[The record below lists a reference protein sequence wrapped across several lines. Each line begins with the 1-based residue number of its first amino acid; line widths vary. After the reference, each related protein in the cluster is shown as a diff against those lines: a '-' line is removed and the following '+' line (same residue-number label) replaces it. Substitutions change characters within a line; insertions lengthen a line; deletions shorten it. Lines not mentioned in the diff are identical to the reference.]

1 MQFSYECLFCNAL
14 SMFINHS
21 MHEVQARNDKVQLA
35 KIPCYISQWSDD
47 LIATKNRQKEEKHKA
62 DRQFGCQTL
71 AQHSLHCII
80 YINVKRYILQ
90 GQKYSWILVRISRG
104 GKSNN
109 KMTHFC
115 YPDKSWLNRIKR
127 KLGLVLEA
135 QLFDEFGKRK
145 LSNE

>member
-1 MQFSYECLFCNAL
+1 
-14 SMFINHS
+14 

-62 DRQFGCQTL
+62 DRKFGI
-71 AQHSLHCII
+71 AFVALHYLYECEAIDFI
-80 YINVKRYILQ
+80 ATKVQLDFGSHFEK
-90 GQKYSWILVRISRG
+90 
-104 GKSNN
+104 GKNNN

-135 QLFDEFGKRK
+135 QLCDEFGKRK